1 MAPCRQFKYIDA
13 SRLPGLKTGGC
24 ELQEHDCNKEST
36 GNDEMIASALDS
48 RGNKE
53 FIGGSYVLRKK
64 AHGEANERKK
74 GKKKT
79 NEWFDVPGDAELRK
93 KKESLGKTL
102 MDFITSA
109 FLFPAATSSY
119 TQMNFMLNSN
129 EYNS

>member
-93 KKESLGKTL
+93 KKDRRLQIFL
-102 MDFITSA
+102 MVGPTYV
-109 FLFPAATSSY
+109 SSF
-119 TQMNFMLNSN
+119 NDDNSGIA
-129 EYNS
+129 